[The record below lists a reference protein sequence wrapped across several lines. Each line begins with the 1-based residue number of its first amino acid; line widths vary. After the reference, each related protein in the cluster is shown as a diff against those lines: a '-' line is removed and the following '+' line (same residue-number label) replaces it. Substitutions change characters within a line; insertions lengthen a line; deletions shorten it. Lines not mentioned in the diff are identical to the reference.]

1 MSSVPVTPI
10 ACEHGTVWHRR
21 VPVSSV
27 PTSPITPPP
36 WFGSGCHPAAPPP
49 CAPPQVLHRS
59 RAVSPHGP
67 HCSAPRGSVS
77 PLPPPRGTATPPGA
91 GTACC
96 WAWQRAGRSRCA
108 KGPHCDPTAALCSV
122 LWPRAPMLGLPLV
135 ATGVTL
141 GLDTGGF
148 CTRGY
153 PSFLHPHRSHRV
165 PLVVWVPSSGAPT
178 PCPPAGAR
186 LCASAQPPRLRLH
199 SWPCGSSL
207 HGSTALLPPP
217 QGAAIPST
225 PSPPARCGAP
235 RRAGGSA
242 CAKGSH
248 RGRAVPTGM
257 GAGTAVLWG
266 DVGAVGTGHTQPQ
279 RRSVG
284 QHLAL
289 PCTSPLPA
297 AGRCASR
304 AAVSVKLSE
313 QEMISCTN
321 DPPGPGAAQGS
332 TAHPPVP
339 THSCCSLPPLFSPPR
354 VPERSR
360 AHGALERSGERS
372 PHRAHGRAPPG
383 CTQWP
388 KARRGAWLSG
398 VSTPGACWARSRAGR
413 CSGATGCATCSPHVA
428 DVPSRVGSAPPW
440 PLRGLCGPAVGVGL
454 RVWGG

>member
-36 WFGSGCHPAAPPP
+36 PVVWVRVPSSGVPTLRPPP
-49 CAPPQVLHRS
+49 GVAPQPRCVTARTPLLRS
-59 RAVSPHGP
+59 PRLRVP
-67 HCSAPRGSVS
+67 SA
-77 PLPPPRGTATPPGA
+77 ATPGNGHPPGA

-178 PCPPAGAR
+178 PRPPAGAR

-199 SWPCGSSL
+199 SWPCASSPR
-207 HGSTALLPPP
+207 GSTAPLPPP

-235 RRAGGSA
+235 RHAGGSA

-266 DVGAVGTGHTQPQ
+266 DVGAVGTGHTHSHRGAQWG
-279 RRSVG
+279 ST
-284 QHLAL
+284 L
-289 PCTSPLPA
+289 PC
-297 AGRCASR
+297 
-304 AAVSVKLSE
+304 
-313 QEMISCTN
+313 
-321 DPPGPGAAQGS
+321 
-332 TAHPPVP
+332 TAHPPSQQP
-339 THSCCSLPPLFSPPR
+339 
-354 VPERSR
+354 
-360 AHGALERSGERS
+360 
-372 PHRAHGRAPPG
+372 
-383 CTQWP
+383 
-388 KARRGAWLSG
+388 
-398 VSTPGACWARSRAGR
+398 
-413 CSGATGCATCSPHVA
+413 A
-428 DVPSRVGSAPPW
+428 DVQAEQQSV
-440 PLRGLCGPAVGVGL
+440 
-454 RVWGG
+454 